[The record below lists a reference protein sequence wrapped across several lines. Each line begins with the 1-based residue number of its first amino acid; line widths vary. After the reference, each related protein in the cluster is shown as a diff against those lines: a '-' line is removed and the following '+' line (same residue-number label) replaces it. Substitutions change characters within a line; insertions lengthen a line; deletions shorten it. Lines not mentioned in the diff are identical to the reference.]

1 MPPLDSSPAPTM
13 SVTEYG
19 KVIRQM
25 RAEVGSS
32 LRQMAEEIGY
42 SPTYLS
48 AVEMGEKHVTD
59 DLIDKVIG
67 FLRKRG
73 KKNADFAKL
82 RAAIDRTKRS
92 VDVSDLSGQGRLAVA
107 EFARKWADS
116 DRSTRENFLRQLDL
130 PEEDK

>member
-1 MPPLDSSPAPTM
+1 M

-25 RAEVGSS
+25 RVEVDSS
-32 LRQMAEEIGY
+32 LRQMADEIGY

-48 AVEMGEKHVTD
+48 AVEMGEKHTTD

-73 KKNADFAKL
+73 KRNADFAKL
-82 RAAIDRTKRS
+82 RAAVDRTRRS
-92 VDVSDLSGQGRLAVA
+92 VDVSGLNGLGRLAVA

-116 DRSTRENFLRQLDL
+116 DRSTREKFLRQLDL